1 MKGNAMKTPT
11 TDRWKYRRN
20 QYKPR
25 HQEHEVGWYALAA
38 AVVRQAVEDWLDAD
52 KLENGVIRFS
62 NTGIGSPARTKR
74 EIVRFFHSQW
84 YGTLCDIDP
93 HRILRKLGAE

>member
-20 QYKPR
+20 QCKPR

-38 AVVRQAVEDWLDAD
+38 AVVRQAVEDWKDAVRTWERSEPKQGRMSAKWQD
-52 KLENGVIRFS
+52 HYDKWHPKCERDGSCSVARLEDIELKLEDL
-62 NTGIGSPARTKR
+62 
-74 EIVRFFHSQW
+74 E
-84 YGTLCDIDP
+84 
-93 HRILRKLGAE
+93 

>member
-1 MKGNAMKTPT
+1 MKGKTMKTPT

-20 QYKPR
+20 RQR
-25 HQEHEVGWYALAA
+25 TNHQSDDVGWYALAA
-38 AVVRQAVEDWLDAD
+38 AVVRQAVEDWKDAD
-52 KLENGVIRFS
+52 KMEKGIIRYS
-62 NTGIGSPARTKR
+62 NTGITSPMKTKR
-74 EIVRFFHSQW
+74 DVIRFFHSQW